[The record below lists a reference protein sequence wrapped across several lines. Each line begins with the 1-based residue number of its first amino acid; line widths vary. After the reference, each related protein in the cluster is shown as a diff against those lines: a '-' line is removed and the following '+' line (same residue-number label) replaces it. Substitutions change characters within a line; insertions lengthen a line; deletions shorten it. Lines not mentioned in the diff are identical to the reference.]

1 MCVFCYLAYLGNLPH
16 LIWDGLLMCP
26 PFLFGIVA
34 FRLMILEFVSCGA
47 CHIDDGTEENPPLCL
62 HPRTPPPQI
71 IALLLFDHSH
81 VTACSVDQT
90 TQTTVDG
97 PNNKQHD
104 GKVLETLFESTK
116 NVRKFS
122 RVCLNQ
128 QTTFSECPRNFFPQR
143 SQILETV

>member
-1 MCVFCYLAYLGNLPH
+1 MCFFCYLAYLGNLPH
-16 LIWDGLLMCP
+16 LIWDGLLICS

-47 CHIDDGTEENPPLCL
+47 CHIEDGTEENPPLCL

-71 IALLLFDHSH
+71 IALLFDHSH
-81 VTACSVDQT
+81 VTAFDQT
-90 TQTTVDG
+90 TQTTVNG

-116 NVRKFS
+116 NIRKFS

-128 QTTFSECPRNFFPQR
+128 HTTFSECPQNFFPQR